1 VTGVLDRPATVP
13 VLRPYGPQDPA
24 AVRAFLG
31 GLSLDSAYRRFF
43 TGIGSPPSATLVRR
57 LTAVTPGR
65 AIVLAVTAAGVV
77 GLADS
82 VIADGV
88 VELGVVVA
96 DGWQRRGLGWP
107 LCVEALRPA
116 LEAGVPTLRAH
127 TLPDNAR
134 VARML
139 RRRWPDARPCFED
152 GTLIWDLP
160 LRLENVLTD
169 VTGPAARER

>member
-1 VTGVLDRPATVP
+1 VTGVLDRPVTTPTQRPA
-13 VLRPYGPQDPA
+13 LRPYGPADQA
-24 AVRAFLG
+24 ATRAFLG

-57 LTAVTPGR
+57 LTTPGPGRTVVVAVTP
-65 AIVLAVTAAGVV
+65 TGVV
-77 GLADS
+77 GLADT
-82 VIADGV
+82 VVTGGV

-96 DGWQRRGLGWP
+96 DGWQRQGLGWP
-107 LCVEALRPA
+107 LCAEALRPA
-116 LEAGVPTLRAH
+116 LDAGVPTLRAH

-139 RRRWPDARPCFED
+139 RRRWPQASPRFVD

-160 LRLENVLTD
+160 LRAENV
-169 VTGPAARER
+169 TGAAARER